1 MPIRTLLSED
11 ATSAALNTRAH
22 APEHCAIDP
31 ESLRALN
38 TAVGRQVLVTRSAKR
53 LALYTVAARID
64 VPGPAVHVGTAG
76 LARVEAPTGEP
87 PAPTLKAALATDFLG
102 GEPTAAVRL
111 TEELLGRAATGLAV
125 MAPHG
130 GRIEPGTDDQAR
142 ALYELLATQGKPAR
156 AWIARGFNPAGA
168 HRCWH
173 ITASEI
179 SERSFPRLG
188 TLFGR
193 GASRGPFAHAV
204 AFHGQNDSDAIIVGG
219 GLPQDAP
226 HTALKTRLSDQLRD
240 ALRAVTEHPPA
251 VVVCRSGPLAGVE
264 RANIVNR
271 VTVRG
276 NGIQLEQ
283 PAAVRSDDEQRA
295 AVVRAVAAFYAE
307 LI

>member
-1 MPIRTLLSED
+1 MPIRTSLSED
-11 ATSAALNTRAH
+11 PKSAVLNDKAH
-22 APEHCAIDP
+22 ASEHCAIDP
-31 ESLRALN
+31 ESLHVLN
-38 TAVGRQVLVTRSAKR
+38 SAVGRQVLVTRSAKR
-53 LALYTVAARID
+53 LALYTIAARID
-64 VPGPAVHVGTAG
+64 VAGPAARVGTAG
-76 LARVEAPTGEP
+76 LARVENLTGEP
-87 PAPTLKAALATDFLG
+87 PAPNLKAALETEFLG
-102 GEPTAAVRL
+102 ATAPVRL
-111 TEELLGRAATGLAV
+111 TEELLGRAATGLAI

-130 GRIEPGTDDQAR
+130 GRIEPRTDDQAR
-142 ALYELLATQGKPAR
+142 AVYELLAKQRKPAR
-156 AWIARGFNPAGA
+156 AWIAQGFNPAGA

-193 GASRGPFAHAV
+193 GRSRGPFAHAV
-204 AFHGQNDSDAIIVGG
+204 AFHGQNDSDAIVVGG
-219 GLPQDAP
+219 GLAQDAP
-226 HTALKTRLSDQLRD
+226 HTALKTKLSDQLRD
-240 ALRAVTEHPPA
+240 ALRAVTERPPA
-251 VVVCRSGPLAGVE
+251 VVVCRSGPLAGIE

-283 PAAVRSDDEQRA
+283 PAAVRADDEQRA